1 VQHGCAVGFFASFIF
16 VQFQFKI
23 KMKKIFFT
31 AVCAVLL
38 QCIGFA
44 QNKKTETVSFWVAG
58 VCGRCET
65 VIESTLDTRGV
76 VSADYDLEKEMLT
89 ITYKPDKIT
98 LEQIHAMLNEV
109 GYDTAASKCTDE
121 QYARVHH
128 CCKYREMQKH

>member
-1 VQHGCAVGFFASFIF
+1 
-16 VQFQFKI
+16 
-23 KMKKIFFT
+23 MKKIFFT
-31 AVCAVLL
+31 VVCAVLL

-89 ITYKPDKIT
+89 ITYKSDKIT
-98 LEQIHAMLNEV
+98 LAQIHAMLNEV

-121 QYARVHH
+121 QYARIHH
-128 CCKYREMQKH
+128 CCRYREMEKH